1 MKVEK
6 LGKYVAVETD
16 CPCVYTIWKS
26 EREKGGVGGGGYPS
40 VAAYL
45 RKIFQVLLKL

>member
-6 LGKYVAVETD
+6 LGKNVAVETD

-26 EREKGGVGGGGYPS
+26 ERERGGVGGGYPS

-45 RKIFQVLLKL
+45 RKIFHVSLKL